1 MPTSLFESQAIGD
14 LEQRLARLS
23 ADTRPQWGKMNAAE
37 MLHHCAAQMEIA
49 LGTKPMKTNFLLRFF
64 ARFIKAGIM
73 AGKATPKNSRTAK
86 ELLPVNVQDFDSEKA
101 KLLAL
106 MHNMKAQETALQGK
120 KHPFFGNMTADEYG
134 KITWN
139 HLDYHFGQFGL

>member
-1 MPTSLFESQAIGD
+1 MPISLFDTDAVQN
-14 LEQRLARLS
+14 LETRLS
-23 ADTRPQWGKMNAAE
+23 KLTAETTPQWGKMTATE
-37 MLHHCAAQMEIA
+37 MLNHCAAQMEIA
-49 LGTKPMKTNFLLRFF
+49 MGKKPMKTNFLIRLF
-64 ARFIKAGIM
+64 AKYIKRNIL
-73 AGKATPKNSRTAK
+73 AGKPTTKNSPTAK
-86 ELLPVNVQDFDSEKA
+86 ELLPTNIQGFAQEKA

-106 MHNMKAQETALQGK
+106 IHEMYQSQQNLHNA